1 MIDDYA
7 KARKKM
13 LSVEDTSNLESDDA
27 NDRTRR
33 KIRYV
38 WISSFG
44 HNVYNCTHQMN
55 CKCIAS
61 DASEP
66 PSLNSDMLSTIVHI
80 NGSVVTSGD
89 YSLNYSVII

>member
-1 MIDDYA
+1 
-7 KARKKM
+7 M
-13 LSVEDTSNLESDDA
+13 LNAEDTSNLESDDA
-27 NDRTRR
+27 NERPRK

-44 HNVYNCTHQMN
+44 HNVYYCTHQMN

-66 PSLNSDMLSTIVHI
+66 PSLNSDMLSTIGNRHF
-80 NGSVVTSGD
+80 
-89 YSLNYSVII
+89 SLIARWRYYATQIFTQPEVALFTC

>member
-1 MIDDYA
+1 MTMP
-7 KARKKM
+7 KHGEKM
-13 LSVEDTSNLESDDA
+13 LSAEDTSNLESDDA
-27 NDRTRR
+27 YERPR
-33 KIRYV
+33 KKVRYV

-66 PSLNSDMLSTIVHI
+66 PSLNSDMLSTIDPIHAVK
-80 NGSVVTSGD
+80 
-89 YSLNYSVII
+89 Y